1 MDEPEK
7 NSNCKTQEVPGR
19 TGQEDAERVYSV
31 LEECAAE
38 NYGGDDNPER
48 VYSVLEDENPES
60 DYLTILPESS
70 EYERP
75 INPPVSDS

>member
-1 MDEPEK
+1 MLDETAK
-7 NSNCKTQEVPGR
+7 NCNCKTQEV
-19 TGQEDAERVYSV
+19 S
-31 LEECAAE
+31 ECAAE